1 MRSDPDDRSFA
12 GAVAVV
18 TGGGTGMGRELVIQL
33 AAAGAS
39 VAMCDLFDDNMQTT
53 ESLAHD
59 ANPNAQLMRFA
70 ADVADPAAMDDFA
83 SSVSAVF
90 NTPHINLLFNNAG
103 IGGGSSFVTADRHS
117 WDKTFAVCW
126 GGVYNGCRSFLPMLM
141 AAPWGH
147 VINTSSVN
155 GLWARLPSGPNNA
168 YVAAKFAV
176 RGFTES
182 LVTDF
187 AMHAPHLRASVVHP
201 GHIGTQ
207 IVYNSLRAHTT
218 SVDPTSVDPTVDE
231 RIRSMSDGFVNT
243 APVSAAEAA
252 AVILGAV
259 ERGEWRILIGDDA
272 AEIDRR
278 IREQPLEVHTQ
289 GFVDAMLADGV
300 LRGLG

>member
-1 MRSDPDDRSFA
+1 
-12 GAVAVV
+12 
-18 TGGGTGMGRELVIQL
+18 
-33 AAAGAS
+33 
-39 VAMCDLFDDNMQTT
+39 MQTT
-53 ESLAHD
+53 ESLAHE
-59 ANPNAQLMRFA
+59 ANPYAQLMRFA
-70 ADVADPAAMDDFA
+70 ADVSDAAAMDDFA
-83 SSVSAVF
+83 SAVSAAF
-90 NTPHINLLFNNAG
+90 NTKHINLLFNNAG

-182 LVTDF
+182 LITDF

-207 IVYNSLRAHTT
+207 IVINSLRAHTASLDPNIDQRVR
-218 SVDPTSVDPTVDE
+218 SVSE
-231 RIRSMSDGFVNT
+231 GFVNT
-243 APVSAAEAA
+243 APVSASEAA

-278 IREQPLEVHTQ
+278 IREQPLEVHTKR
-289 GFVDAMLADGV
+289 FVDEMLADGV